1 MMLQILTD
9 MRMVLGTVRDQG
21 RRPTCLSFAAS
32 DAHRHARGHPD
43 WLCVEWLYFHA
54 VRRAGTGPRC
64 GTTMADTQAVL
75 RGTGQP
81 VEAAWPYST
90 AWPDPAAWQPP
101 SRISPLFTCESSK
114 CAPDLHGIRAEL
126 ATGRPVVVGVF
137 LSRTYRFPADWT
149 RVGAE
154 VLLGPDRHEPI
165 DRNDGHAMV
174 IVGHGLHEGTPV
186 MLLRNSWGSRWGH
199 DGHAWVREDC
209 LAPRLVGA
217 LVIAKGDD
225 DVLQSDGSSAD
236 AGTRLA

>member
-1 MMLQILTD
+1 MTLQISTD
-9 MRMVLGTVRDQG
+9 MRGDLGTVRDQG

-54 VRRAGTGPRC
+54 ARRAGTGPRC
-64 GTTMADTQAVL
+64 GTTIPDTQAIL

-81 VEAAWPYST
+81 VEAAWPYSA
-90 AWPDPAAWQPP
+90 AWPDPASWQPP
-101 SRISPLFTCESSK
+101 GGVSSLFNCESSS
-114 CAPDLHGIRAEL
+114 CAPGLHGIRAGLL
-126 ATGRPVVVGVF
+126 AGRPVVVGVF
-137 LSRTYRFPADWT
+137 LSGTYRFPANWT
-149 RVGAE
+149 RIGTE
-154 VLLGPDRHEPI
+154 VLLAPDRHEPI

-174 IVGHGLHEGTPV
+174 IVGHGRHAGEPV

-199 DGHAWVREDC
+199 KGHAWVREDC

-217 LVIAKGDD
+217 FVIEKGDG
-225 DVLQSDGSSAD
+225 DVLQSDVSGAD

>member
-1 MMLQILTD
+1 MMLQMSTD
-9 MRMVLGTVRDQG
+9 MRGALGTVRDQG

-54 VRRAGTGPRC
+54 AARAGTGPRC
-64 GTTMADTQAVL
+64 GTTIPDTQAVL
-75 RGTGQP
+75 RSTGQP
-81 VEAAWPYST
+81 IEATWPYSA
-90 AWPDPAAWQPP
+90 AWPDPALWQPP
-101 SRISPLFTCESSK
+101 GPASPLFTSDSSS
-114 CAPDLHGIRAEL
+114 CGADLNAIRAEL
-126 ATGRPVVVGVF
+126 LAGCPVVVGVF

-154 VLLGPDRHEPI
+154 VLLAPDRHEPI

-174 IVGHGLHEGTPV
+174 IVGHGLHKGEPV

-199 DGHAWVREDC
+199 EGHAWVREDC

-217 LVIAKGDD
+217 FVIEKG
-225 DVLQSDGSSAD
+225 
-236 AGTRLA
+236 R